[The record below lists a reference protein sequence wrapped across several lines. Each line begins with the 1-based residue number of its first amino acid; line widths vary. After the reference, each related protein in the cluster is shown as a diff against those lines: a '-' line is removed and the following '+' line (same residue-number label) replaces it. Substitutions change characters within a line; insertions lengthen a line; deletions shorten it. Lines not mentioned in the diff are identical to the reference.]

1 MEEQLFFKNSKGDK
15 LSAIL
20 STPTDDK
27 TKTLVIMVHGFT
39 SNKNTENF
47 VKLTEFLNEKD
58 ISSFRF
64 DIYGHG
70 ESEGKF
76 EDITITEAVDD
87 ILKTI
92 NFLKLKGY
100 SKLGLI
106 GSSFGGIS
114 SIMTASKTD
123 DLSFLILKSPVS
135 NYEEVEEIRIEYPR
149 MEEWKKN
156 GFKDYENNGKKMR
169 LNYTFYE
176 DFKNNN
182 GYEAAPK
189 IKIPTLIVHGD
200 ADQIVPV
207 EQSLKTSKL
216 IPNCELVIIKGA
228 NHRYTEADHTE
239 QMRKAIEDFILKHI
253 SK

>member
-1 MEEQLFFKNSKGDK
+1 MEEKVFFKNSKGDR
-15 LSAIL
+15 LCGIL

-39 SNKNTENF
+39 SNNNTENF
-47 VKLTEFLNEKD
+47 VKLTDFLNGKN

-87 ILKTI
+87 IFQAI
-92 NFLKLKGY
+92 NFLKSKGY
-100 SKLGLI
+100 SRLGLI

-114 SIMTASKTD
+114 SIMAASKTN

-149 MEEWKKN
+149 MEEWKKS
-156 GFKDYENNGKKMR
+156 GFKDYESDGKKMR
-169 LNYTFYE
+169 LNFSFFE

-189 IKIPTLIVHGD
+189 INIPTLIVHGD
-200 ADQIVPV
+200 ADDIVPV
-207 EQSLKTSKL
+207 DQSLKTSKL
-216 IPNCELVIIKGA
+216 IPNCKLVLIKGA
-228 NHRYTEADHTE
+228 NHRYTEDDHGE
-239 QMRKAIEDFILKHI
+239 QMRKAIEDFILNQV
-253 SK
+253 ST